1 MAEDL
6 PWDNEKP
13 LSISQLLKQSM
24 RSVDTLVSSNT
35 LLDKMSIHLNGLL
48 RGQEPQVDKAVQ
60 LLDNMFLHAS
70 KAMESDSDKQVL
82 SVLKCQ
88 VSSFIGVT
96 LGVKPFLEQHQRQ
109 QEQDSDSDSDNEEG
123 KLSWFSAQEKENT
136 RHDLWE
142 EKKKYHEQNNSD
154 IYAPEHAEHE
164 RLRQLEEE
172 HYGQSAGSGEEEE
185 DEEEEKGN
193 GSSSSESE
201 YEEVI
206 ERVAIKSREIGGA
219 GGFEVVRRKQKKKK
233 TTITTNFTYSH
244 SSNTYDNNQAQNND
258 NYNNNNNNYRR
269 QPPRHRV
276 RITEFRPKMLERLPC
291 EQTFCMPVFFPSED
305 SYSVFHAALASAK
318 STLYVCVFSLTD
330 NDTADVLIDAFNRGV
345 DVKIITD
352 NDQMD
357 TRKGADVIRLNE
369 QYGIPFKKDNS
380 DQFMHNKFAV
390 IDNKTVITGSF
401 NWSAGARFKNRE
413 NIIVTNI
420 PSVVHSYAQEFQELW
435 NYF

>member
-96 LGVKPFLEQHQRQ
+96 LGVKPFLEQQRQ
-109 QEQDSDSDSDNEEG
+109 QEQESDSDSDNEEG

-172 HYGQSAGSGEEEE
+172 QYGQSAGSGEEED
-185 DEEEEKGN
+185 DEEEEEKKGS
-193 GSSSSESE
+193 GSSSESE

-258 NYNNNNNNYRR
+258 NNNNYRR

-357 TRKGADVIRLNE
+357 TRKGADVVRLNE